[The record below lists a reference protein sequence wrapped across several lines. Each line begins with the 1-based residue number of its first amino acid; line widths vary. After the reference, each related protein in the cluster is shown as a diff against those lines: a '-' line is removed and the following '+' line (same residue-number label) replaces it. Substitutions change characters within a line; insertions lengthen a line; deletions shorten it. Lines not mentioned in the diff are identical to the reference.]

1 LEAVL
6 FCLKSVSEEIN
17 TTENQ
22 YVCRFFGPEVLGRL
36 PADGDSRLKSTVLRV
51 MGSVFIRKRK
61 KTEELNH
68 VVLGALSEW
77 LHSHPEYLNSTMN
90 YIVPCLSDAAL
101 APAASS
107 AFSDIC
113 DNCRQEL
120 VGELDTLMNVYT
132 AMSKSHIRT
141 NIMQKVVES
150 VADVIQVLPP
160 ENVMA
165 PLMVNQFQYTKKKH
179 HIIFFDHHK
188 VIKNMGTN
196 ISSKHIH

>member
-1 LEAVL
+1 
-6 FCLKSVSEEIN
+6 
-17 TTENQ
+17 
-22 YVCRFFGPEVLGRL
+22 
-36 PADGDSRLKSTVLRV
+36 
-51 MGSVFIRKRK
+51 
-61 KTEELNH
+61 
-68 VVLGALSEW
+68 
-77 LHSHPEYLNSTMN
+77 MN

-132 AMSKSHIRT
+132 AMSKSHIKT

-165 PLMVNQFQYTKKKH
+165 PLMVNQFQYPKKNITSFFLILIKSSITWKLIFPLNTHISNLQVVFYKVLQKH
-179 HIIFFDHHK
+179 
-188 VIKNMGTN
+188 
-196 ISSKHIH
+196 